1 MHDILDLD
9 RRGLPG
15 AFVATVEFEQ
25 AAEAQGNALG
35 FHPFKLY
42 VEHPIQDRT
51 EDEMRAIADA
61 AFASV
66 LDALVDDKLRA

>member
-1 MHDILDLD
+1 LHDILDLD

-25 AAEAQGNALG
+25 AAQAQGDSLG
-35 FHPFKLY
+35 FHPRQLF

-51 EDEMRAIADA
+51 DDEVRQIAETV
-61 AFASV
+61 FPQV
-66 LDALVDDKLRA
+66 INALSNA

>member
-1 MHDILDLD
+1 LHDILDLD

-25 AAEAQGNALG
+25 AAQAQGDSLG
-35 FHPFKLY
+35 FHPHQLF

-51 EDEMRAIADA
+51 DDEVRQIAETV
-61 AFASV
+61 FPQV
-66 LDALVDDKLRA
+66 IYALSNA

>member
-1 MHDILDLD
+1 
-9 RRGLPG
+9 LPG

-35 FHPFKLY
+35 FHPFRLY
-42 VEHPIQDRT
+42 VQHPIQVRT

-61 AFASV
+61 AFPSV
-66 LDALVDDKLRA
+66 LASLVEVK

>member
-25 AAEAQGNALG
+25 AAQAQGDSLG
-35 FHPFKLY
+35 FHPYQLF

-51 EDEMRAIADA
+51 DDEVRQIAETV
-61 AFASV
+61 FPQV
-66 LDALVDDKLRA
+66 INALSNA